1 MYKVANLILESDIII
16 FFGSIRWGKMN
27 AIYAELIE
35 RLTWLENRHATLGE
49 SNLLKDKEVGVMQSD
64 ITERSRS
71 N

>member
-1 MYKVANLILESDIII
+1 
-16 FFGSIRWGKMN
+16 MN

-64 ITERSRS
+64 ITTEQKQLR
-71 N
+71 